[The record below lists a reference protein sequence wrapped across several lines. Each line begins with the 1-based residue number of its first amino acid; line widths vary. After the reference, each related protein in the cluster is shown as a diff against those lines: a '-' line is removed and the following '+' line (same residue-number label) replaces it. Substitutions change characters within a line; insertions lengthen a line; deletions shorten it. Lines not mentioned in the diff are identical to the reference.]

1 MIGLLFSGKLPDPIK
16 GIELLRNR
24 HINQD
29 KIIMKSRRTLLKQ
42 SLAAGLPLVFAPTS
56 NLFAQE
62 RKRKFTID
70 LTPGA
75 VGIKADPREMIGI
88 AHQHGFESLQP
99 NSGFLASLDDGQRKE
114 FTAELSEK
122 NLKWGAAGLSVD
134 FRDTEEKFREG
145 LAELP
150 KHAAALKAAGA
161 TRAGTWIKP
170 FHESLHYLANFR
182 QHVSRL
188 REITKIYNDHGIRF
202 GLEYVGTKDL
212 WTKTNHSFVHTMAE
226 TKELIAEVDQPNLGF
241 VLDSWHWYTAGETAD
256 DIRTLTN
263 DDVVVCDLNDAPKGI
278 PVEEQLDNQ
287 RELPAAT
294 GVIDIKSFLEAL
306 ADIGFDG
313 PVRAEPFNK
322 PLNELE
328 NDPAAKATADAIR
341 KAIEVAGL

>member
-1 MIGLLFSGKLPDPIK
+1 
-16 GIELLRNR
+16 
-24 HINQD
+24 
-29 KIIMKSRRTLLKQ
+29 MKSRRTLLKN
-42 SLAAGLPLVFAPTS
+42 SLAAALPLILAPTT
-56 NLFAQE
+56 NLLAQE

-75 VGIKADPREMIGI
+75 VGIKAAPGDLIGI
-88 AHQHGFESLQP
+88 AKKHGFESLQP
-99 NSGFLASLDDGQRKE
+99 NSGYLLSLDEGKRKE
-114 FTAELSEK
+114 FHAEISGAG
-122 NLKWGAAGLSVD
+122 LKWGAAGLTVD
-134 FRDTEEKFREG
+134 FRDTEEKFKEG

-150 KHAAALKAAGA
+150 KHAAALKSVGA

-170 FHESLHYLANFR
+170 YHESLHYLANFK
-182 QHVSRL
+182 QHASRL
-188 REITKIYNDHGIRF
+188 RGITKIYSDHGIRF

-212 WTKTNHSFVHTMAE
+212 WTKTNHPFVHTMAE

-241 VLDSWHWYTAGETAD
+241 VLDSWHWYTAGESAD

-294 GVIDIKSFLEAL
+294 GVIDIKSFLNAL
-306 ADIGFDG
+306 VDIGFDG

-322 PLNELE
+322 PLNQLE
-328 NDPAAKATADAIR
+328 NDPAAKQTGDAIR
-341 KAIEVAGL
+341 KAIEVAGVVKE